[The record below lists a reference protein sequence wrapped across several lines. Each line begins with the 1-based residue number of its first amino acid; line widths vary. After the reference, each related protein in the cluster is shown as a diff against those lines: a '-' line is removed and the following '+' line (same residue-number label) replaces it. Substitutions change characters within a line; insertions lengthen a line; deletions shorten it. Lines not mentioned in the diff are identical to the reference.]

1 MGKPSSCCGYRRGGV
16 RTSPRRPRARVTA
29 RPAPWLS
36 VERVPRRGWS
46 PASPRSSVTGG
57 DEERSQDG
65 CQLQIEHRIG
75 QSLRGVG
82 GQEQQARQRN
92 DHKVGPRDRKEP
104 GFPFCQ
110 PDQGLYTPT
119 RLSARQIS
127 SAHVIPLPTPVRW
140 GRARRETDWSPCFQ
154 GISQAPLHTCAL
166 SSPLRCTQAARQ
178 PPGTGSAQILRSM
191 SPNSRR
197 VRCPSASRSQ

>member
-1 MGKPSSCCGYRRGGV
+1 MRCSSDFHTIAGRRASGTTASTKEQRRRETRASILAQVISLAARRWNTDKTLETRRYDLCISRRSLHHFRATDGRRGTGHV
-16 RTSPRRPRARVTA
+16 
-29 RPAPWLS
+29 LS
-36 VERVPRRGWS
+36 ES
-46 PASPRSSVTGG
+46 GG
-57 DEERSQDG
+57 
-65 CQLQIEHRIG
+65 CY
-75 QSLRGVG
+75 
-82 GQEQQARQRN
+82 
-92 DHKVGPRDRKEP
+92 P

-127 SAHVIPLPTPVRW
+127 SAHVIPLPTPVSW

-197 VRCPSASRSQ
+197 VR